1 LWSAFIFS
9 IYSGQSFGR
18 KRPNILTNG
27 KNGSPLGQKMDE
39 PWANVPV
46 ARAAPEAEG
55 ARERMEI
62 RHTSFLLKNTLL
74 L

>member
-1 LWSAFIFS
+1 
-9 IYSGQSFGR
+9 
-18 KRPNILTNG
+18 LTNG